1 MSRNAIRALAFACLV
16 LLFVGSV
23 AGAAER
29 SVIVGLRSPDATA
42 SEPNSSMRAL
52 AQSLEAQGADAT
64 DLPLINAVK
73 ARLDETQIAKL
84 RARSDVRY
92 VVPDGTVAT
101 PERLA
106 GDAFPDARDANIRGQ
121 ATPAEFYNWGSQ
133 RVRVPDVHNA
143 ESARA
148 SGPIGLTLA
157 LALGMMGALMG
168 RGRRRPAMLLG
179 LGLMVLP
186 VLTGCTQALVMP
198 HNSAM
203 GDGVQVAILDTGV
216 DLSHPDLNDRIRGGV
231 DLVNRDD
238 DPADDNGHGSG
249 VAGILAASEDGR
261 GLIGAAP
268 EVGLWVVKMLRYDEQ
283 GSISNLVRGI
293 EWAAEHGADIINM
306 SLGTDED
313 NPALRDAVEAAHDQ
327 GILMVSA
334 VGNSGERVLYPAA
347 YSEVVAVA
355 STNRQDRR
363 AWFSNRGSEVELAA
377 PGTDLVTTG
386 KDGGYQVQNGTS
398 FSVPFVT
405 GTAALLMS
413 SGVRDLPDVRRRLR
427 QSAEDLGLALSAQG
441 HGLVDAAR
449 AVLQSD

>member
-1 MSRNAIRALAFACLV
+1 MPRHAIRALAFACAI

-29 SVIVGLRSPDATA
+29 SVIVGLKSRDAAA
-42 SEPNSSMRAL
+42 SESSSAAAGLVPSL
-52 AQSLEAQGADAT
+52 AAQGADAT

-73 ARLDETQIAKL
+73 ARLDETQIAPL

-92 VVPDGTVAT
+92 VVADGTVAT

-106 GDAFPDARDANIRGQ
+106 GDAFPDAKDANVQGQ
-121 ATPAEFYNWGSQ
+121 ATPAEFYNWGAE
-133 RVRVPDVHNA
+133 RVRVPDVHRA
-143 ESARA
+143 ESARS
-148 SGPIGLTLA
+148 SGPMGLA
-157 LALGMMGALMG
+157 LALGLSVVGALMC
-168 RGRRRPAMLLG
+168 RGRRRPVMLLG
-179 LGLMVLP
+179 LGLVAVP
-186 VLTGCTQALVMP
+186 VLAGCTQALVMP

-203 GDGVQVAILDTGV
+203 GDGVQVATLDTGA
-216 DLSHPDLNDRIRGGV
+216 DLDHPDLNARIRGGV

-249 VAGILAASEDGR
+249 VAGILAASENGR
-261 GLIGAAP
+261 GLVGAAP
-268 EVGLWVVKMLRYDEQ
+268 DVGVWVVKMLRYDEQ
-283 GSISNLVRGI
+283 GSISDLVRGI
-293 EWAAEHGADIINM
+293 EWAAERGADIINM

-313 NPALRDAVEAAHDQ
+313 NPALRDAVEAAHDR

-334 VGNSGERVLYPAA
+334 VGNTGERVLYPAA
-347 YSEVVAVA
+347 YPEVVAVA

-363 AWFSNRGSEVELAA
+363 AWFSNQGSEVELTA
-377 PGTDLVTTG
+377 PGIDLITTG
-386 KDGGYQVQNGTS
+386 QEGDYQVQNGTS

-441 HGLVDAAR
+441 HGLVDAER